1 MAPCKDSSTT
11 LTVRLLEIANLSI
24 TRDLHQTGY
33 APEKIPYGISR
44 YLNESRRLYKVMET
58 QLQKTPFL
66 VGEKCTIADISCWG
80 WVAAAGKLDPYTLP
94 GVPHIAQ

>member
-1 MAPCKDSSTT
+1 MAPCKDNLTT
-11 LTVRLLEIANLSI
+11 LTVRLLKFLNLKI
-24 TRDLHQTGY
+24 TQDLYQIGY

-80 WVAAAGKLDPYTLP
+80 WVAAAGKLEPYT
-94 GVPHIAQ
+94 